1 MTSKHDIEQ
10 RLDDIEPD
18 DGPNVRGLPQLTI
31 RDIFIALDDE
41 TMSPEWIDRSRQIMR
56 INGGPHYVP
65 DAIFEVFYQ

>member
-1 MTSKHDIEQ
+1 MTRKRAVER
-10 RLDDIEPD
+10 RLEDIEPD
-18 DGPNVRGLPQLTI
+18 DGPTPAGLPQLTV
-31 RDIFIALDDE
+31 RDIFINLNDE